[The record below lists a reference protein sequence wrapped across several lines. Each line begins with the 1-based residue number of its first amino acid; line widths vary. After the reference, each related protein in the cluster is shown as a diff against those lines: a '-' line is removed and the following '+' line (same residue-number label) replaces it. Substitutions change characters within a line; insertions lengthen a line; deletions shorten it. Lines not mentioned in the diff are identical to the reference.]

1 MDKLDIL
8 LAGAIVATFAAYAL
22 PVDAETYV
30 SVGPPE
36 PRIEHFEPRAGQVVI
51 PGVWEWRHGKHE
63 WLAGHY
69 AAARKGYHYQGDHW
83 VMHEHNQ
90 WTMQRGGWSRDSDGG
105 GMGKGMGD
113 HMDGRSNGPR
123 R

>member
-30 SVGPPE
+30 
-36 PRIEHFEPRAGQVVI
+36 
-51 PGVWEWRHGKHE
+51 
-63 WLAGHY
+63 
-69 AAARKGYHYQGDHW
+69 QGDHW

-105 GMGKGMGD
+105 GMGNGMGD